1 MANGLDY
8 LHSLFII
15 HRDVK
20 PSNVLVWSLSPE
32 DGVDVRLTDYG
43 VSQFSSPS
51 GLRSMKGTEEYMA
64 PELCKYGEQS
74 FYDEKVGTH
83 TTQTDTLNYQHVFS

>member
-1 MANGLDY
+1 M
-8 LHSLFII
+8 
-15 HRDVK
+15 
-20 PSNVLVWSLSPE
+20 
-32 DGVDVRLTDYG
+32 DVRLTDYG

-74 FYDEKVGTH
+74 FYDEKVNR
-83 TTQTDTLNYQHVFS
+83 QYSSLI

>member
-1 MANGLDY
+1 M
-8 LHSLFII
+8 
-15 HRDVK
+15 
-20 PSNVLVWSLSPE
+20 
-32 DGVDVRLTDYG
+32 DVRLTDYG

-74 FYDEKVGTH
+74 FYDEKVSRDAKPSSHQHWDQFQTH
-83 TTQTDTLNYQHVFS
+83 AFHLVPP